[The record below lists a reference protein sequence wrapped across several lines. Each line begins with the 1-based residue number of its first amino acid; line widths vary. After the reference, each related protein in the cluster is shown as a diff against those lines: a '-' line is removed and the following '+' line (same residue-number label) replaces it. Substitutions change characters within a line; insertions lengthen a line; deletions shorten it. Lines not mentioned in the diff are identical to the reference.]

1 MQALILPNS
10 VRTALVAVAV
20 LAIAL
25 ILGLG
30 PQDYDPP
37 ILLRFVPPH
46 DQQTY
51 LPPQENAS
59 ISSEE
64 AVRRALEF
72 NPAADEAAVNQVVLV
87 HVFNPDV
94 DPPYDD
100 ALAWAVNFDPNWFTD
115 PATYPVIYSYVL
127 VDAQSGEP
135 LFSAQGGGMP
145 KGAW

>member
-1 MQALILPNS
+1 MRTLILPNS
-10 VRTALVAVAV
+10 ASTALVACAV
-20 LAIAL
+20 LTIAL

-30 PQDYDPP
+30 PQNYNPP
-37 ILLRFVPPH
+37 LLLRFVPPL

-51 LPPQENAS
+51 LPPQEKPS

-64 AVRRALEF
+64 AVRKALEF
-72 NPAADEAAVNQVVLV
+72 NPSADEAAVNQVVVV
-87 HVFNPDV
+87 HVSNPDV

-100 ALAWAVNFDPNWFTD
+100 ALAWAVNFDPSWFTD